1 MEKLSK
7 LQEILRRYDSAVI
20 AFSGGVDST
29 FLARIA
35 ADVTG
40 NNILLVTASSSTYP
54 VRELEES
61 RKLAL
66 SLNLKHRVIVSEE
79 LDIAGFS
86 ENNPDRCYYCKL
98 ELFRKITQIAS
109 EEGYAVVFDGSNADD
124 VHDYRPGRRALRELG
139 IISPLCEAGLTK
151 QEIRGISAKM
161 GLPTASKPSFA
172 CLASRF
178 PYGEKITGDKL
189 SRVGKAEDSL
199 IKLGFHQFRV
209 RSHGDLARIEIES
222 GQMDKAWSM
231 RDELERVCREAGFTF
246 AALDLRGYRT
256 GAMNEALSQTGN
268 IQPGPTDQT

>member
-40 NNILLVTASSSTYP
+40 NNVLLVTASSSTYP